1 MATYKGIG
9 FDTTKGR
16 VRTGSSSDLVS
27 FDTNVN
33 IAGNLDVTGNIISRD
48 EERVLVQDNFLDLN
62 VGYTTTT
69 GLAGGIAVNFLP
81 VSGGLSINTTGNTL
95 TFAAAS
101 GGTRPSVTA
110 ATASGIPSAT
120 FAAGDVLQ
128 IAGTTNAENDGF
140 YIVNSN
146 TAGVIE
152 IRSTAITSP
161 DTINLK
167 AAQVN
172 FTADAESTANPV
184 TFTKVG
190 VSVLQAN
197 AGNGVFETQEGNTD
211 SAFATFDQL
220 GGSLQVAYGLGN
232 TITTAASGGSPV
244 DIAFTVST
252 AGGDFTVDGGSAG
265 QGKAQ
270 FGAATSLATFEADA
284 TTVTVESTGTSGGD
298 LFLKH
303 ANSGSSGIALGFSTT
318 QQLGVDGSGIQLDDD
333 GNFGKASGTVQRF
346 TKDGSGADAD
356 DLEIAMIM
364 SGTVRDSS
372 LILSS
377 DGNGADA
384 LTIQTLTNNGGIKI
398 DADGALD
405 VAAGDASQII
415 QTANSASAKTL
426 TIQSTNSGG
435 DANIQINADTIVEI
449 VGLLQAD
456 SSAGLR
462 IGATGQKIVDSILDE
477 DNMASN
483 DADALATQQS
493 IKAYVDG
500 VGVANFSKI
509 LTLTA
514 DSTGVAAGDVVAIDS
529 SGEATKAN
537 AGAAATANVVGIAIE
552 AAGSG
557 ASVRVAQA
565 GSMGGLSGLS
575 AGDKLYASAASAGA
589 LVSTPPSAAGDVVF
603 LVGYA
608 IATDTI
614 AIAPQYMM
622 EIG

>member
-9 FDTTKGR
+9 FDSTNGR
-16 VRTGSSSDLVS
+16 VRTGSSSDLVA

-62 VGYTTTT
+62 VGYTTAT
-69 GLAGGIAVNFLP
+69 GLAGGIAVNYEP
-81 VSGGLSINTTGNTL
+81 VAGGLSINSTGNTL

-110 ATASGIPSAT
+110 ASASAIPSGT

-152 IRSTAITSP
+152 IRSTEITSP

-172 FTADAESTANPV
+172 FTSEAESTATAV

-197 AGNGVFETQEGNTD
+197 ASTGVFETQEGNTD
-211 SAFATFDQL
+211 ADFATFDQL
-220 GGSLQVAYGLGN
+220 GGSLQVAYDLGN
-232 TITTAASGGSPV
+232 SITTASST
-244 DIAFTVST
+244 DIQFTLSS
-252 AGGDFTVDGGSAG
+252 GDFKVDSGTVDFGSATTLT
-265 QGKAQ
+265 ALNTS
-270 FGAATSLATFEADA
+270 AAS
-284 TTVTVESTGTSGGD
+284 TTIESTGTSGGD

-303 ANSGSSGIALGFSTT
+303 ANSSSAGIALGYGSGGSAT
-318 QQLGVDGSGIQLDDD
+318 QQLGVDVNGIQLDDD
-333 GNFGKASGTVQRF
+333 GTFGKSGSQRF
-346 TKDGSGADAD
+346 TKDGSASAGD

-364 SGTVRDSS
+364 SGTVTDSS

-377 DGNGADA
+377 DGNGVDA
-384 LTIQTLTNNGGIKI
+384 IKIQTLTNAGGIQI

-405 VAAGDASQII
+405 VAAGDDSQII
-415 QTANSASAKTL
+415 QTANSASAATL
-426 TIQSTNSGG
+426 TIQSTNAGVG

-449 VGLLQAD
+449 VGQLQAD
-456 SSAGLR
+456 ASSGVGLKF
-462 IGATGQKIVDSILDE
+462 GSGGNVVDTILDE
-477 DNMASN
+477 DNMASDDVN
-483 DADALATQQS
+483 ALATQQS

-500 VGVANFSKI
+500 VGVADFSKI
-509 LTLTA
+509 AELTA
-514 DSTGVAAGDVVAIDS
+514 ASNISAGDVVAIDS
-529 SGEATKAN
+529 SGEAIQAN
-537 AGAAATANVVGIAIE
+537 AGAASTAEIIGVAIE
-552 AAGSG
+552 TVTATNP
-557 ASVRVAQA
+557 VRIAQA
-565 GSMGGLSGLS
+565 GTLAGLSGLT
-575 AGDKLYASAASAGA
+575 AGDKLFASTTAGA
-589 LVSTPPSAAGDVVF
+589 LTSTAPSASGDVVF
-603 LVGYA
+603 QIGYA
-608 IATDTI
+608 KAADTI
-614 AIAPQYMM
+614 VIVPQYIM

>member
-9 FDTTKGR
+9 FDSTNGR

-62 VGYTTTT
+62 VGYTTAT
-69 GLAGGIAVNFLP
+69 GLSGGIAVNVLP
-81 VSGGLSINTTGNTL
+81 VAGGLSINSTGNTL

-110 ATASGIPSAT
+110 ASASGIPSGT

-172 FTADAESTANPV
+172 FTADAESTATAV
-184 TFTKVG
+184 TFTKVL

-197 AGNGVFETQEGNTD
+197 ASTGVFETQEGNTD

-232 TITTAASGGSPV
+232 SITTAS
-244 DIAFTVST
+244 ST
-252 AGGDFTVDGGSAG
+252 AIQFTLSSGDFKVDDGTVDFGSVTALT
-265 QGKAQ
+265 A
-270 FGAATSLATFEADA
+270 FNSVAAATSI
-284 TTVTVESTGTSGGD
+284 ESTGTSGGD
-298 LFLKH
+298 LFLSH
-303 ANSGSSGIALGFSTT
+303 ANSGSAGIALGHSGTT
-318 QQLGVDGSGIQLDDD
+318 QQLGVDVNGIALDDD
-333 GNFGKASGTVQRF
+333 GTFGKASGSAQTF
-346 TKDGSGADAD
+346 SKDGSGADAD

-377 DGNGADA
+377 DGNGSDA
-384 LTIQTLTNNGGIKI
+384 IKIQTLTNAGGIQI
-398 DADGALD
+398 NADGALD
-405 VAAGDASQII
+405 VAAGDDSQII
-415 QTANSASAKTL
+415 QTANSAGAKTL

-435 DANIQINADTIVEI
+435 GDASIQINADTIVEI
-449 VGLLQAD
+449 VGQLQAD
-456 SSAGLR
+456 ATAGVGLKFGSSGNV
-462 IGATGQKIVDSILDE
+462 VDTILDE
-477 DNMASN
+477 DTMASN
-483 DADALATQQS
+483 DANALATQQS

-500 VGVANFSKI
+500 VGVADFSKI

-514 DSTGVAAGDVVAIDS
+514 DASGVAAGDVVAIDS
-529 SGEATKAN
+529 SGNATKAN

-552 AAGSG
+552 TAGSG

-565 GSMGGLSGLS
+565 GSMAGLSGLS

-589 LVSTPPSAAGDVVF
+589 LVSTPPSSAGDVVF
-603 LVGYA
+603 QVGYA